1 MGERAIAWRQN
12 KDSPPRG
19 LSVGL
24 VPGLHFPSADVLAG
38 VRGQRA

>member
-1 MGERAIAWRQN
+1 MGERAIAWHQN
-12 KDSPPRG
+12 KDSPRG

-38 VRGQRA
+38 VGGQRA